1 MIGPTDRQLPLRRVV
16 LNGDVKRGLLDVK
29 PCDALFGPACVLFV
43 ALLVP
48 SPAEW
53 VAKSAV
59 RGALAKC
66 RVRLD
71 VAGRVV
77 ILTVTDLLVAV
88 GEEGFARL
96 PLSGP
101 DAEPRWELKQNEKL
115 TARLESDS
123 GVPRVGIQLLLVL
136 G

>member
-16 LNGDVKRGLLDVK
+16 LGGDVKRGLLDVK
-29 PCDALFGPACVLFV
+29 PCDALFGPARVLFV
-43 ALLVP
+43 ALLAP
-48 SPAEW
+48 TPNEW
-53 VAKSAV
+53 AAKSTV

-66 RVRLD
+66 HVRLN

-77 ILTVTDLLVAV
+77 ILTLADLLVAD

-101 DAEPRWELKQNEKL
+101 DAESRWELKQNEKL